1 MRLTSAPSFM
11 NSVEE
16 KLREARKKTRIG
28 GVRNVRVSAYSIF
41 SGKHG
46 KFSFH
51 NKENRIWIMLC
62 IKQTPKKNGK
72 TEKTDNADEPSERD
86 TYTHTGN
93 TMFNIAQRNKLFCV
107 CYLCWL
113 CDSLSRWYGAHE
125 AFAYLNKFDN
135 FLLCQNRQQQKEN
148 INPCN
153 GAFND
158 GFVCIAPERQ
168 LLTWFCIL
176 KRF

>member
-86 TYTHTGN
+86 TFTHTHTQG
-93 TMFNIAQRNKLFCV
+93 TQCLTLHSVI
-107 CYLCWL
+107 
-113 CDSLSRWYGAHE
+113 
-125 AFAYLNKFDN
+125 N
-135 FLLCQNRQQQKEN
+135 F
-148 INPCN
+148 
-153 GAFND
+153 
-158 GFVCIAPERQ
+158 FVCVISAGCVTLFPGGTEHTKH
-168 LLTWFCIL
+168 LHIWINLTIFFYVKIVNS
-176 KRF
+176 KKKI